1 MRTVVPPGQAALR
14 LRYARHAGGRLAVPC
29 VRHVNTG
36 RHRSCVA
43 LSDQLSGTSA
53 KGSSR
58 CSSASD
64 SMSGQC
70 HQWRAAEG
78 RGCGPTHKNV
88 SRTFTGEQSR
98 NKRGFFLS
106 QNYYGLSWSGLRA
119 AFTHFSRG
127 FALITQAKGEVSSPA
142 PSSDSQPR
150 LAYDSL
156 NLKPT
161 LLRLILKSLKLKAA
175 SELNRS

>member
-1 MRTVVPPGQAALR
+1 MARLTRTFPE
-14 LRYARHAGGRLAVPC
+14 
-29 VRHVNTG
+29 
-36 RHRSCVA
+36 
-43 LSDQLSGTSA
+43 LS
-53 KGSSR
+53 KGSK
-58 CSSASD
+58 A
-64 SMSGQC
+64 GTK
-70 HQWRAAEG
+70 G
-78 RGCGPTHKNV
+78 KNPN
-88 SRTFTGEQSR
+88 TF
-98 NKRGFFLS
+98 
-106 QNYYGLSWSGLRA
+106 YGLSWSGLRA

-127 FALITQAKGEVSSPA
+127 FALITQAKGEVSSPP

>member
-1 MRTVVPPGQAALR
+1 MARLTRTFPE
-14 LRYARHAGGRLAVPC
+14 
-29 VRHVNTG
+29 
-36 RHRSCVA
+36 
-43 LSDQLSGTSA
+43 LS
-53 KGSSR
+53 KGSKAGTNT
-58 CSSASD
+58 SSS
-64 SMSGQC
+64 
-70 HQWRAAEG
+70 
-78 RGCGPTHKNV
+78 T
-88 SRTFTGEQSR
+88 
-98 NKRGFFLS
+98 

-127 FALITQAKGEVSSPA
+127 FALITQAKGEVSSPP

>member
-1 MRTVVPPGQAALR
+1 MWPDSQERFP
-14 LRYARHAGGRLAVPC
+14 
-29 VRHVNTG
+29 NF
-36 RHRSCVA
+36 HR
-43 LSDQLSGTSA
+43 GA
-53 KGSSR
+53 K
-58 CSSASD
+58 
-64 SMSGQC
+64 
-70 HQWRAAEG
+70 
-78 RGCGPTHKNV
+78 P
-88 SRTFTGEQSR
+88 EQTQ
-98 NKRGFFLS
+98 FFLS

-127 FALITQAKGEVSSPA
+127 FALITQAKGEVSSPP

>member
-1 MRTVVPPGQAALR
+1 MARLTRTFPE
-14 LRYARHAGGRLAVPC
+14 
-29 VRHVNTG
+29 
-36 RHRSCVA
+36 
-43 LSDQLSGTSA
+43 LS
-53 KGSSR
+53 KGSKAGTNSL
-58 CSSASD
+58 
-64 SMSGQC
+64 
-70 HQWRAAEG
+70 
-78 RGCGPTHKNV
+78 
-88 SRTFTGEQSR
+88 
-98 NKRGFFLS
+98 FLS

>member
-1 MRTVVPPGQAALR
+1 MAR
-14 LRYARHAGGRLAVPC
+14 L
-29 VRHVNTG
+29 T
-36 RHRSCVA
+36 
-43 LSDQLSGTSA
+43 
-53 KGSSR
+53 
-58 CSSASD
+58 
-64 SMSGQC
+64 
-70 HQWRAAEG
+70 
-78 RGCGPTHKNV
+78 
-88 SRTFTGEQSR
+88 RTFPELSQGSKAGT
-98 NKRGFFLS
+98 NADFFLT

-127 FALITQAKGEVSSPA
+127 FALITQAKGEVSSPP

>member
-1 MRTVVPPGQAALR
+1 MARLTRTFPE
-14 LRYARHAGGRLAVPC
+14 
-29 VRHVNTG
+29 
-36 RHRSCVA
+36 
-43 LSDQLSGTSA
+43 LSKGSKSGT
-53 KGSSR
+53 KSSI
-58 CSSASD
+58 
-64 SMSGQC
+64 
-70 HQWRAAEG
+70 
-78 RGCGPTHKNV
+78 N
-88 SRTFTGEQSR
+88 TF
-98 NKRGFFLS
+98 
-106 QNYYGLSWSGLRA
+106 YGLSWSGLRA

-127 FALITQAKGEVSSPA
+127 FALITQAKGEVSSPP